1 MAMDKKIYLV
11 RTKCDPDDNSE
22 ENQEVKTSDYR
33 ALSKIGL
40 QTKIYFTSKKGG
52 EDN

>member
-1 MAMDKKIYLV
+1 MAMKKKIYLV
-11 RTKCDPDDNSE
+11 RTKCDPDDE
-22 ENQEVKTSDYR
+22 PAENQKVKAQDYG

-40 QTKIYFTSKKGG
+40 KTKIYLTSKKGG

>member
-1 MAMDKKIYLV
+1 MAMKKKIYLV
-11 RTKCDPDDNSE
+11 RTKCDPDDESAE
-22 ENQEVKTSDYR
+22 TQEVKAQDYA